1 MSSPR
6 RALRFPD
13 LSVLTVALTSGL
25 VPAEVAARPARVWRE
40 ADGTVYVVPAVPL
53 EPEVGRVLAAAGV
66 PAVKAESGGVGVV
79 CWAEILPPRA
89 TGVPGDLPEVLFVVP
104 DETSLLELAGELLRL
119 GCDRQQL
126 GAAGERFLLRA
137 IAPPYYTVAR
147 ALDRVGGLRAFVGR
161 ERVLTEIGWTHPLAA
176 LLRMSEDRLLLIEG
190 DGRFTVFP
198 AVGEWRDVYQRIE
211 LELPGGVAPL
221 AARALSAKL
230 RVPLRLARAGR
241 PLPPS
246 LWVLREDAE
255 AQLDAL
261 VHTLPDEVIGRL
273 LFAFAEALGGGAV
286 AVVKARPG
294 ASGPPDLALRVA
306 GHVPLLQ
313 IANLFVP
320 ADSIL
325 EPPLRRDVVQELLAP
340 DPDVLAWLEP
350 GDHGEPTLHSLPESA
365 LTPLEDWILYV
376 VERGAEALEPWVQG
390 ATFAFED
397 FESTGAEW
405 GEGTDARARSPQRG
419 EPRAPAEP
427 AARPTRRKPRAQPA
441 ALASPAP
448 PPPTSAVEE
457 AAPEPGA
464 PLVAARAEPGTRA
477 EEVAALERRFLD
489 LEAPADAPARTALW
503 LELACL
509 YTEVGRS
516 RDAGLCWTRAVWE
529 APAADADAL
538 LGRWAEAEA
547 GAAGLDL
554 TALLSV
560 SAPDRDRIR
569 AVAAR
574 VSTGGDAVRA
584 QGRQV
589 ATFLDRCEDDLDPR
603 SSWLARSALS
613 RAVGGDLLG
622 LTRAHDRVLARLH
635 RGLSIDRDVPSFLRF
650 VGRGQRGESTAT
662 ELLVRELA
670 GLQER
675 FAATTRARSSVEAPL
690 PLTRAYVE
698 LTFAYGLARLGQT
711 EQARRLAGAAT
722 GALDLGDPVH
732 RFLVGAYRAR
742 VTQALDGHPPETAL
756 PADLTGELNR
766 LERFLRYKVDRLR
779 QLSAVLEP
787 QERLDPMVAFH
798 RNEADPRG
806 GELGALRGEAD
817 GARLA
822 AAVAALFQQARA
834 APADERARLF
844 DGLMDFFP
852 QLPESQAVPYLD
864 EIGATLEGIA
874 PPRQAQLLEE
884 ALVLAAHFGRPDLV
898 QRVLARLVP
907 VLADLGPEHVS
918 DAASMVATSHRAL
931 RRVGLEAEAVGLIDT
946 LRRVASGEGTPMVV
960 ARLHLAAAS
969 FALNQPERAQ
979 RDLDEALAKLDGDL
993 AMADRLQL
1001 VRGAARAATR
1011 APQRVACSTLARLA
1025 GGLPRISDSFNTNS
1039 HFCLSVIAFM
1049 ESLILGYAAEDL
1061 ALGDLGR
1068 QWLDDDEY
1076 LVRRRVHR
1084 DLANPS

>member
-190 DGRFTVFP
+190 DGRFTVLP

-405 GEGTDARARSPQRG
+405 GEGPTRERGRRSGGSREHRPSPRPGPPGGSPARSRPRWPRPPRLRLRVPSRRRRRSLGPRSSPPVRSRGRAPRRWRRSSVDSWTWRRPRTRPLEPPSGSSWRASTRRSGGPETRGSAGRAQSGRLPQRTPTRSSGAGPRRRPGPPGSTSPRSSPSRRRTAIGSARWPRGSRREAMPCARRAGRSRRSSIAARTISILVRRGWRARRSRARS
-419 EPRAPAEP
+419 
-427 AARPTRRKPRAQPA
+427 
-441 ALASPAP
+441 
-448 PPPTSAVEE
+448 
-457 AAPEPGA
+457 
-464 PLVAARAEPGTRA
+464 
-477 EEVAALERRFLD
+477 
-489 LEAPADAPARTALW
+489 
-503 LELACL
+503 
-509 YTEVGRS
+509 
-516 RDAGLCWTRAVWE
+516 
-529 APAADADAL
+529 
-538 LGRWAEAEA
+538 
-547 GAAGLDL
+547 
-554 TALLSV
+554 
-560 SAPDRDRIR
+560 
-569 AVAAR
+569 
-574 VSTGGDAVRA
+574 
-584 QGRQV
+584 
-589 ATFLDRCEDDLDPR
+589 
-603 SSWLARSALS
+603 
-613 RAVGGDLLG
+613 
-622 LTRAHDRVLARLH
+622 
-635 RGLSIDRDVPSFLRF
+635 
-650 VGRGQRGESTAT
+650 
-662 ELLVRELA
+662 
-670 GLQER
+670 
-675 FAATTRARSSVEAPL
+675 AATCWA
-690 PLTRAYVE
+690 
-698 LTFAYGLARLGQT
+698 
-711 EQARRLAGAAT
+711 
-722 GALDLGDPVH
+722 
-732 RFLVGAYRAR
+732 
-742 VTQALDGHPPETAL
+742 
-756 PADLTGELNR
+756 
-766 LERFLRYKVDRLR
+766 
-779 QLSAVLEP
+779 
-787 QERLDPMVAFH
+787 
-798 RNEADPRG
+798 
-806 GELGALRGEAD
+806 
-817 GARLA
+817 
-822 AAVAALFQQARA
+822 
-834 APADERARLF
+834 
-844 DGLMDFFP
+844 
-852 QLPESQAVPYLD
+852 
-864 EIGATLEGIA
+864 
-874 PPRQAQLLEE
+874 
-884 ALVLAAHFGRPDLV
+884 
-898 QRVLARLVP
+898 
-907 VLADLGPEHVS
+907 
-918 DAASMVATSHRAL
+918 
-931 RRVGLEAEAVGLIDT
+931 
-946 LRRVASGEGTPMVV
+946 
-960 ARLHLAAAS
+960 
-969 FALNQPERAQ
+969 
-979 RDLDEALAKLDGDL
+979 
-993 AMADRLQL
+993 
-1001 VRGAARAATR
+1001 
-1011 APQRVACSTLARLA
+1011 
-1025 GGLPRISDSFNTNS
+1025 
-1039 HFCLSVIAFM
+1039 
-1049 ESLILGYAAEDL
+1049 
-1061 ALGDLGR
+1061 
-1068 QWLDDDEY
+1068 
-1076 LVRRRVHR
+1076 
-1084 DLANPS
+1084 